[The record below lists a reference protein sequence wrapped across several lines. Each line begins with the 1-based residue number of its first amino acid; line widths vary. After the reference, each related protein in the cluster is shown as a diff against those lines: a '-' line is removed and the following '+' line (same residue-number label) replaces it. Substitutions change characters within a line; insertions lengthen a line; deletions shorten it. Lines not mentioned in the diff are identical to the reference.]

1 MQKRKTWELLAPQ
14 KTILAYPDEWDA
26 HAQTI
31 QVDDAVVV
39 QDAEGR
45 KMVKAG
51 TVYPANDATAK
62 GIILHDYYFDFGDVH
77 AALVYRGVVR
87 ADRIEELE
95 DAAKAVLP
103 RITVLE
109 AVTEIPNE
117 VDA

>member
-1 MQKRKTWELLAPQ
+1 MQKRKTWKLLAPQ

-31 QVDDAVVV
+31 QEDDAVVV
-39 QDAEGR
+39 KDAEGR
-45 KMVKAG
+45 NMVKAG
-51 TVYPANDATAK
+51 TVYPANDDTAK
-62 GIILHDYYFDFGDVH
+62 GIVLHDYYFDFGDVH
-77 AALVYRGVVR
+77 VALVYRGVVR

-95 DAAKAVLP
+95 ADAKLALP

-109 AVTEIPNE
+109 SVTKIPNE